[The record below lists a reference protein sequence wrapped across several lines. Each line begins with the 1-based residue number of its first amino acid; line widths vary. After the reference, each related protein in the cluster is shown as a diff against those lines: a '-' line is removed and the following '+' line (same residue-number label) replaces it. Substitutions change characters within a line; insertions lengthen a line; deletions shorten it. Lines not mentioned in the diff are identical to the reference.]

1 VRDKWEKPVKK
12 NYIYDDE
19 VIDDQYLPEQYLL
32 GYEDGRL
39 DAGGGLPTLLGGI
52 FLGAAS
58 VAIAWLMTIAWSH
71 V

>member
-1 VRDKWEKPVKK
+1 MSYN
-12 NYIYDDE
+12 NYQYDDE
-19 VIDDQYLPEQYLL
+19 DVEVVEDEQYLM

-39 DAGGGLPTLLGGI
+39 EAGGGLPTLLGGI

>member
-1 VRDKWEKPVKK
+1 VSYN
-12 NYIYDDE
+12 NYQYDDE
-19 VIDDQYLPEQYLL
+19 DVEVVEDEQYLM

-39 DAGGGLPTLLGGI
+39 EAGGGLPTLLGGI

-71 V
+71 A